1 VSVGKVSQ
9 SLVER
14 IREQADQNGLVV
26 WYDPEGRYRE
36 VVDEWRED
44 DLPLERYTGSIFELR
59 HRVEP
64 KMAGLQPP
72 RLVVY
77 VPLERAATGDG
88 LIELE
93 AAGVVVAP
101 GQQPATRNTRL
112 GVVARTAFA
121 GLGWAPDKV
130 ASLVREIDA
139 GKLTL
144 AELDRLAE
152 QDGAALGVLAAIFE
166 TGNAEEVVLRF
177 LGLSTHD
184 GAIEAKAVLESL
196 RGMVEAVAGVGPL
209 AGESPA
215 ELRSAAAA
223 QVLLSEAAERLG
235 ADFPPRLEGAATSSA
250 KAAELARRWRNRR
263 DLQESYVTLADNIE
277 SRFSL
282 AEVDFPGPTMR
293 TVDTFEVCERQ
304 LLGAA
309 RRRLIEAEPPELES
323 LLSLVTERQAGFW
336 GATKPVLQ
344 AQWAL
349 LGEAAELLLAAA
361 GVGSALADGK
371 ATALRSTVEGYTGGL
386 EGGAPWCR
394 LDSLH
399 RHVEQRYRTLAPVSA
414 AERDEIERLIARAR
428 KRYEEVART
437 LAERF
442 TRSLV
447 EEGGTA
453 AGVRLQR
460 ETFRRF
466 VEPALAKGRTAYLL
480 VDGLRYEMAAELA
493 ASTLHGELSCV
504 LGTLPSITSVGM
516 AALLPGAHQGPVLA
530 SETDGSVYLELGKD
544 AARNRAE
551 RMKLFTD
558 RVEGRVFATKLDALL
573 PPSRSVSRRIE
584 EADLIVVTAT
594 EELDGLCES
603 GNVAMAHRLMDDVLL
618 QIDRTIH
625 TLFGLGIATIVVT
638 ADHGFLL
645 TEEIDAGDKLAPPG
659 GKKVALH
666 RRVWIGRGGAA
677 DPSFARLD
685 APAVGLGGDLE
696 IAVPWGLGVFR
707 MAGGSES
714 YFHGGAAPQ
723 EILLPVW
730 VIGSEGSG
738 ADSRPSLDWL
748 ITPGSRTISARLLS
762 VQIEA
767 RSSTLFAAEPRS
779 VRLAVVDAGRP
790 ISQTVAASYG
800 LEPSTG
806 AVRLESDPADPNRLR
821 ACSVT
826 LMLKDRPASETVRIE
841 ALDHESGERLA
852 STPDI
857 RVQLADL

>member
-1 VSVGKVSQ
+1 MGKVSQ
-9 SLVER
+9 SLVAR
-14 IREQADQNGLVV
+14 IREQADQKGLVV

-36 VVDEWRED
+36 VVDEWSED
-44 DLPLERYTGSIFELR
+44 DLPLERHTGSLFELR

-64 KMAGLQPP
+64 KMRALEPP

-77 VPLERAATGDG
+77 LPLDRAATGDG
-88 LIELE
+88 LVELE

-101 GQQPATRNTRL
+101 GQQPPARNTRL

-130 ASLVREIDA
+130 ANLVREIDA
-139 GKLTL
+139 GKLSL

-166 TGNAEEVVLRF
+166 TGHAEEVVLRF

-196 RGMVEAVAGVGPL
+196 RGMVEAVTGVGPL

-215 ELRSAAAA
+215 ELRSAAAV
-223 QVLLSEAAERLG
+223 QVLLAEVAERLG
-235 ADFPPRLEGAATSSA
+235 RDLPPRLQGAATTSP
-250 KAAELARRWRNRR
+250 KAAALARRWRNRR
-263 DLQESYVTLADNIE
+263 DLQESYVTQADSVE
-277 SRFSL
+277 TRFSL
-282 AEVDFPGPTMR
+282 AEVDFPGSTMR

-304 LLGAA
+304 LLGAT
-309 RRRLIEAEPPELES
+309 RRRLIEVEPPEVRS

-336 GATKPVLQ
+336 SATKPALQ

-349 LGEAAELLLAAA
+349 LGDAAELLLTAAS
-361 GVGSALADGK
+361 VGSALADGK
-371 ATALRSTVEGYTGGL
+371 ATSLRSTVEGYTSGL
-386 EGGAPWCR
+386 EGGTPWCR

-414 AERDEIERLIARAR
+414 AERDELERLMVRAR
-428 KRYEEVART
+428 KRYEDVART

-442 TRSLV
+442 TRSLIH
-447 EEGGTA
+447 EGGA
-453 AGVRLQR
+453 ATGVRPQR

-466 VEPALAKGRTAYLL
+466 VEPVLAKGRTAYLL

-493 ASTLHGELSCV
+493 ASSLHGELSCV

-516 AALLPGAHQGPVLA
+516 AALLPGAHQAPVLA
-530 SETDGSVYLELGKD
+530 SGKGGVYLELGKD
-544 AARNRAE
+544 AASNRAE
-551 RMKLFTD
+551 RMKLFAD
-558 RVEGRVFATKLDALL
+558 RVKGKVFTTKLDALL

-584 EADLIVVTAT
+584 EADLVVVTAT

-603 GNVAMAHRLMDDVLL
+603 GNVAMTHRLMDDVLL

-625 TLFGLGIATIVVT
+625 TLFGLGVETIVVT

-645 TEEIDAGDKLAPPG
+645 TEEIDAGDRLAAPG
-659 GKKVALH
+659 GETVSLH

-685 APAVGLGGDLE
+685 ATAVGLGGDLE

-730 VIGSEGSG
+730 VIGSEGNGEGSP
-738 ADSRPSLDWL
+738 PSLDWL
-748 ITPGSRTISARLLS
+748 LTVGSRVISARLLS

-779 VRLAVVDAGRP
+779 VRLAVVDAGRS
-790 ISQTVAASYG
+790 ISQAVAASYG

-806 AVRLESDPADPNRLR
+806 AVRLETDPEAPNRLR

-826 LMLKDRPASETVRIE
+826 LLLKDRPAHETVRIE
-841 ALDHESGERLA
+841 AIDHETGERLA
-852 STPDI
+852 STPEI